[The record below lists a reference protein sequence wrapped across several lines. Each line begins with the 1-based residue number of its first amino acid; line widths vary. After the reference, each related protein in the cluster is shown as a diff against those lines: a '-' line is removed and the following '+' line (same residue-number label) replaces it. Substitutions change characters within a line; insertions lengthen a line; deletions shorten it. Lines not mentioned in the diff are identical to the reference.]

1 MLFIVFG
8 ILTETP
14 GSQVTFENFK
24 LVEGEVSKSSCLLTR
39 EREFGDLV
47 LVSFPSFFPGDGR
60 ATLSGPGYRQLIVIK
75 HLRSLPG
82 AGLGISLMVPHL
94 ICT

>member
-1 MLFIVFG
+1 MFTVFG

-14 GSQVTFENFK
+14 GSQVTLENFK

-39 EREFGDLV
+39 EREFGDLG

-60 ATLSGPGYRQLIVIK
+60 ATLAGPGYTQLIFIK

-82 AGLGISLMVPHL
+82 TGLGISRMVPHL
-94 ICT
+94 VCT